1 MVKKVVLYA
10 NSLLLLTSI
19 HHVYGA
25 YIYDSPWRLHILGFS
40 IPIFVFNMWVLPRI
54 LIRKKIMAYLFWS
67 INILLTVCQ
76 IGLFEGLYNHLIKVI
91 LFYSGTS
98 ETVMASLFPP
108 PNYEMPNDF
117 FFELTG
123 ILQAFILFPLIYFS
137 IATYKNSYLRKG
149 RFTNL

>member
-1 MVKKVVLYA
+1 MVKKVIYYA

-19 HHVYGA
+19 HHIYGA
-25 YIYDSPWRLHILGFS
+25 YIYNTPWRLHILAFT
-40 IPIFVFNMWVLPRI
+40 IPIFVFNIWVFPKL
-54 LIRKKIMAYLFWS
+54 LIRKIWTFLFWS
-67 INILLTVCQ
+67 INILFTVCQ

-98 ETVMASLFPP
+98 ETVMARLFPP
-108 PNYEMPNDF
+108 PKYEMPNDF

-123 ILQAFILFPLIYFS
+123 VLQALVLFPLIYFC
-137 IATYKNSYLRKG
+137 IVTFKNSYSRNE